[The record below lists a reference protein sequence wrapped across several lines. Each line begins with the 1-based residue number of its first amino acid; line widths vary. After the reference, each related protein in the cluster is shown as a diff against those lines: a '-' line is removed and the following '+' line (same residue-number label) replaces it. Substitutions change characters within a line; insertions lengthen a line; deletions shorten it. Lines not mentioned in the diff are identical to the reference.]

1 MIRQYPSLLHR
12 HFLEHSHSEMAG
24 EEKLLK
30 ASRLRFIFHMTPI
43 NIFLFFLP
51 FVFARLLIPLNSG
64 AFGENNFVPLSYL
77 TKPGWDQRVYSIIC
91 LWYGRRASIKVP
103 VILSHLSPRLA
114 QSHTHLYFFIIY
126 FIVSASLS
134 RAFCVKHFFPTCFLT
149 PYPHRIE
156 YYTQFRFRF
165 LFFSRL
171 AFSPSVQGEN
181 RNDKILFDFSLLH
194 IFIFTF
200 CIGIMIKLFASVWRT
215 FCGNCVCGKSYK
227 SAFECRS
234 IKIASGVLC
243 LSRLLHSTSS
253 SSPMQGTISSVYA

>member
-1 MIRQYPSLLHR
+1 MPQLVKGLSNLGAMIRQYPSLLHR

-134 RAFCVKHFFPTCFLT
+134 RAFCVKHFSQRVFNTISTSHWILYPIPFPLLVFFLDL
-149 PYPHRIE
+149 PSRPQFKEKIE
-156 YYTQFRFRF
+156 TIKYFSTFPFYIFSYSRFVSELWLNYLR
-165 LFFSRL
+165 
-171 AFSPSVQGEN
+171 
-181 RNDKILFDFSLLH
+181 
-194 IFIFTF
+194 
-200 CIGIMIKLFASVWRT
+200 
-215 FCGNCVCGKSYK
+215 VCGVHFVEI
-227 SAFECRS
+227 AFVGKATR
-234 IKIASGVLC
+234 VL
-243 LSRLLHSTSS
+243 SN
-253 SSPMQGTISSVYA
+253 VEA